1 MSTKKNNI
9 NKESVAEKVFRP
21 DLDEFHSKLFAQMV
35 GRLGR
40 ALPINTQTIISDE
53 LYSYKEQHADFM
65 QDIES
70 LKYVASLYVLK
81 DLSLQ
86 GWVLDVSDN
95 TLTLRMESDNFGSKD
110 KIRTRL
116 HLETDA
122 QFKTPSVKAFIKK
135 MERAKSFNGNVISIK
150 NLFGAPE
157 LLAKNIL
164 SGGKICSPYVQLV
177 SGELDVHTGYH
188 LSDIWKYFRYTWS
201 IPYKTMPGR
210 NMYYLVRDSLQ
221 PFHPVIGIFALGN
234 SVLNLTV
241 RDNDIGW
248 SIESIKQM
256 IDRKCKTEN
265 FEQSVSET
273 NGATIKVSYK
283 RAEETKE
290 EFEIRSAK
298 YAENLLSL
306 LIRNV
311 NAAIGDLYLADL
323 DSWDY
328 AGTPSDE
335 YILWLQKESERLR
348 KVSLNNKNQK
358 NPDWKTEAQSNLFTR
373 KRYTEL
379 AKLLA
384 AKKRL
389 LEHDDW
395 LPIDQIKHLLS
406 NADGRKAITVA
417 LVANRK
423 CKIGSNMMDII
434 VCGSI
439 PPYNDLLGGKLV
451 SILSCSPIVIRDYT
465 QKYKDQ
471 VSEIASRMKG
481 EEVIRD
487 SRLAYLGTTS
497 LYAVGSSQYNRIRV
511 PLSDGSNLEF
521 RKMGITVGYGTVF
534 FSTDTTTVLS
544 KMLEKL
550 DGGKRIN
557 HVFGEGT
564 SPRFRLINRGLT
576 ILGLHAPSFLNHY
589 SPRIVYSINLAKN
602 TNEFLLGIDK
612 DLKYNFNIDSK
623 EDVNTKTQELV
634 DYWYNRWLLKR
645 LTTVDIIKRLKE
657 FDLTEYLLSNR
668 L

>member
-1 MSTKKNNI
+1 MSTKI
-9 NKESVAEKVFRP
+9 NKTTEESVAEKVFRP
-21 DLDEFHSKLFAQMV
+21 DLDEFHSNLFDQMV

-40 ALPINTQTIISDE
+40 ALPINNQAIISEE
-53 LYSYKEQHADFM
+53 LHSYKVQHANFM
-65 QDIES
+65 QDLES
-70 LKYVASLYVLK
+70 LKYVASLNILK

-86 GWVLDVSDN
+86 GWVFDVNDN
-95 TLTLRMESDNFGSKD
+95 TLTLRMESDNFGSKE
-110 KIRTRL
+110 KIRNRL

-122 QFKTPSVKAFIKK
+122 QFKTPSVKAFVKK
-135 MERAKSFNGNVISIK
+135 MERAKSFNGNIISIK
-150 NLFGAPE
+150 NLFGDPD
-157 LLAKNIL
+157 LLVKNIS
-164 SGGKICSPYVQLV
+164 SGKIICSPYVQLV
-177 SGELDVHTGYH
+177 SEELDVHTGYH
-188 LSDIWKYFRYTWS
+188 LSEIWKYFRYTWS

-221 PFHPVIGIFALGN
+221 PFHPVMGIFALGN

-248 SIESIKQM
+248 SIESIKQT
-256 IDRKCKTEN
+256 IDRKFKTEN
-265 FEQSVSET
+265 FEQRVSDT

-283 RAEETKE
+283 RSDETEE
-290 EFEIRSAK
+290 EFEVRSSR
-298 YAENLLSL
+298 YAENLLTL
-306 LIRNV
+306 LIKNV
-311 NAAIGDLYLADL
+311 NAAIGDLYLDDL
-323 DSWDY
+323 DPKDY
-328 AGTPSDE
+328 ADIPSDD
-335 YILWLQKESERLR
+335 YISRLQKESERLR
-348 KVSLNNKNQK
+348 QVSLNNKNQK

-373 KRYTEL
+373 KRYAEL

-389 LEHDDW
+389 LEHDDQS
-395 LPIDQIKHLLS
+395 PIDRVKHLLS
-406 NADGRKAITVA
+406 NSDGRKAITVA

-465 QKYKDQ
+465 QKYKEQ

-511 PLSDGSNLEF
+511 PLSNGSDLEF

-544 KMLEKL
+544 KMLEKI
-550 DGGKRIN
+550 DGGKRIS

-576 ILGLHAPSFLNHY
+576 LLGLHAPSFLNHY

-612 DLKYNFNIDSK
+612 DLEYNFNIECK
-623 EDVNTKTQELV
+623 RDVNNKTQELV
-634 DYWYNRWLLKR
+634 DFWYNRWLLKR
-645 LTTVDIIKRLKE
+645 LTTVDIIERLKE

-668 L
+668 I